1 MTYARQKSNH
11 NRFRILENGYLELK
25 DRLPISKR
33 NKEIV
38 TEYVAGKSYVELSKK
53 HSLSSA
59 RIGAIVSNYVRLAIN
74 YSKK

>member
-38 TEYVAGKSYVELSKK
+38 TEYVAGKSYVELSKNTAC
-53 HSLSSA
+53 LP
-59 RIGAIVSNYVRLAIN
+59 LA
-74 YSKK
+74 